1 MMNSCKGFSLKGFS
15 MQYFPSTE
23 LSKLGLNDWITR
35 LQDYYLRSDGPYG
48 NTPITSLDVTPSGL
62 AEAIG
67 VSDYSDDVVQDAF
80 MSLFTRK
87 SVRKNLG
94 QESRIQKNTPESV
107 IVARGNKVFHQ
118 QFHYL
123 ILSCLVAATTTNVG
137 DNINQYRERLGA
149 LLNDNQG
156 LEQDVSGI
164 NSLWLA
170 LSKWVDTQISQ
181 GKLFRKI
188 ILPTNIGNMTVIGY
202 AVKLA
207 YPSKDDRTEL
217 KRIIKNFPISV
228 FKNQYEFLDNLSNAV
243 SHRLSE
249 RMQSDID
256 ELIKLYRWDDS
267 EKFTTHHIWRLIE
280 NILVEINNSSDK
292 RAKRTLLWSITA
304 RFGGWD
310 GDEIELS
317 LARGNKRDDLQ
328 TPYWSGGIS
337 QLVKVI
343 NPPVAIDQLIKVRCI
358 IVAESGGGT
367 WVQDDKQMPHD
378 STVIILS
385 SDESII
391 SRFTSKIIDSDW
403 HCSQKMSLQQA
414 LQITAGKGLFKTDNK
429 YKSDIQIIGGIS
441 LGRNKWLS
449 RKAYLPEIATKAH
462 TQFEINPPI
471 KFQQKETTISLLQE
485 NLDGEFRIEQGIDK
499 GNSTAKRIWL
509 LTNSPINHEW
519 AARKNYCTESEEIKF
534 ETDSILL
541 HGKQVKDSDS
551 PQNFLYDILEAIYA
565 KAGAVRLES
574 EIIKTIEQGLPTSEP
589 FKYLAWDI
597 LRSFEES
604 GFLEQ
609 DINLAWRGRLWRVMP
624 PSIVITGNNT
634 AIIEGAV
641 ASKALELLIV
651 EAKKLNIKVTVDA
664 SVPWAVP
671 IIGLYGQNF
680 NQLSENLA
688 WKCTNAISLEIDK
701 APLCW
706 SAEKRDTT
714 GYHPKSIWKT
724 QSGFFIS
731 NYENDMTKLGLY
743 RYSSEKDR
751 DIFVIKQKKRDFI
764 TAERTTAILEFHRLM
779 NQPLFSYCHQRLV
792 RLAKNGYLPLPIA
805 KYLRQVTAK
814 QSGNYF
820 DENNTRIYQYPI
832 DEEQLVWLQSIFG
845 SAIFGLDDNKSSSI
859 SSSIAKKRH
868 RGIRLH
874 YEI

>member
-1 MMNSCKGFSLKGFS
+1 MNELFS
-15 MQYFPSTE
+15 QE
-23 LSKLGLNDWITR
+23 LSELPVSDWITR

-67 VSDYSDDVVQDAF
+67 ISGYSDDMVQNAF

-87 SVRKNLG
+87 SVRINLG

-107 IVARGNKVFHQ
+107 IVDRGYKVFHQ

-188 ILPTNIGNMTVIGY
+188 ILPTDIGNMTVIGY

-207 YPSKDDRTEL
+207 YPSKEDRTEL

-228 FKNQYEFLDNLSNAV
+228 FKNQYEFLDSLSNAV

-280 NILVEINNSSDK
+280 NILIEINSSDTQ
-292 RAKRTLLWSITA
+292 AKRTLLWSITA
-304 RFGGWD
+304 SFGGWD

-343 NPPVAIDQLIKVRCI
+343 NPPVAIDQLIKARCI
-358 IVAESGGGT
+358 ILAESGGGT
-367 WVQDDKQMPHD
+367 WVQEDKQMPHD

-385 SDESII
+385 SDNSII
-391 SRFTSKIIDSDW
+391 SRFTSKIIDGDW

-414 LQITAGKGLFKTDNK
+414 LQITAGKGLIKTNNK
-429 YKSDIQIIGGIS
+429 YKSDIQIIEGIS

-449 RKAYLPEIATKAH
+449 RKAYLPKISIKLH
-462 TQFEINPPI
+462 TRFKTTPPI
-471 KFQQKETTISLLQE
+471 QFQQNEMTISLLQE
-485 NLDGEFRIEQGIDK
+485 NLNGEFRLEEATNK
-499 GNSTAKRIWL
+499 GSSTTKRIWL
-509 LTNSPINHEW
+509 LSNSPINHKW
-519 AARKNYCTESEEIKF
+519 ATRKSYCVESKEIKF

-541 HGKQVKDSDS
+541 HGKRVTGLGN
-551 PQNFLYDILEAIYA
+551 PQNFLCDIIEAIYA

-574 EIIKTIEQGLPTSEP
+574 EIIKTIQKGLPPSEP
-589 FKYLAWDI
+589 FKHLAWDI

-624 PSIVITGNNT
+624 PSIIITGNNT

-641 ASKALELLIV
+641 ATKVLDILII
-651 EAKKLNIKVTVDA
+651 EAKKLNIQVTIDA
-664 SVPWAVP
+664 SMPWAVP
-671 IIGLYGQNF
+671 IIGLHGKNF
-680 NQLSENLA
+680 NQLSKNLS
-688 WKCTNAISLEIDK
+688 WNCTNATSLAIEK
-701 APLCW
+701 APVCW
-706 SAEKRDTT
+706 PAEKRDTT

-731 NYENDMTKLGLY
+731 SYENDMTKLGLY

-764 TAERTTAILEFHRLM
+764 TAERTTAILEFYRLM
-779 NQPLFSYCHQRLV
+779 NQPLFSYCNQRLI
-792 RLAKNGYLPLPIA
+792 RLTKNGYLPLPIA
-805 KYLRQVTAK
+805 KYLRRFTAK

-820 DENNTRIYQYPI
+820 DDNSLPIYQYPI
-832 DEEQLVWLQSIFG
+832 DEERLVWLQSIFG
-845 SAIFGLDDNKSSSI
+845 SSIFGLGENKSSSI
-859 SSSIAKKRH
+859 SLSIAKKRH

-874 YEI
+874 YGI

>member
-1 MMNSCKGFSLKGFS
+1 MNELFSR
-15 MQYFPSTE
+15 E
-23 LSKLGLNDWITR
+23 LSELTVSDWITR

-67 VSDYSDDVVQDAF
+67 ISGYSDDMVQNAF

-188 ILPTNIGNMTVIGY
+188 ILPTDIGNMTVIGY

-280 NILVEINNSSDK
+280 NILVEINNSSDTQ
-292 RAKRTLLWSITA
+292 AKRTLLWSITA
-304 RFGGWD
+304 HFSGWD

-343 NPPVAIDQLIKVRCI
+343 DPPVAIDQLIKARCI
-358 IVAESGGGT
+358 ILAESGGGT

-378 STVIILS
+378 TTVIILS
-385 SDESII
+385 SDKSII
-391 SRFTSKIIDSDW
+391 SQFTSKIIDGDW
-403 HCSQKMSLQQA
+403 HCSQKISLQQA
-414 LQITAGKGLFKTDNK
+414 LQITAGKGLIKTDNK
-429 YKSDIQIIGGIS
+429 YKSDIQIIEGVS
-441 LGRNKWLS
+441 LGKNKWLS
-449 RKAYLPEIATKAH
+449 RKAYLPKIAIKPH
-462 TQFEINPPI
+462 TQFKTTPPI
-471 KFQQKETTISLLQE
+471 QFQQNETAISLLQE
-485 NLDGEFRIEQGIDK
+485 NLNGKFRLEQSTDN
-499 GNSTAKRIWL
+499 GNSVAKRIWL
-509 LTNSPINHEW
+509 LSNAPIPHKW
-519 AARKNYCTESEEIKF
+519 ADRKSYHVAAQEIQF
-534 ETDSILL
+534 EKSLTLL
-541 HGKQVKDSDS
+541 HSKQVESSDS
-551 PQNFLYDILEAIYA
+551 PQNFLCDIIEALYA
-565 KAGAVRLES
+565 KAGAARPES
-574 EIIKTIEQGLPTSEP
+574 EIIKTIQQGLPNSQP

-641 ASKALELLIV
+641 ASKASELLIV
-651 EAKKLNIKVTVDA
+651 EAKKLNIKVTIDA
-664 SVPWAVP
+664 SVSWAVP

-688 WKCTNAISLEIDK
+688 WKCTNATNLEIDK

-714 GYHPKSIWKT
+714 GYHPKNIWKT

-731 NYENDMTKLGLY
+731 SYENDMTKLGLY
-743 RYSSEKDR
+743 RCSSEKDR

-779 NQPLFSYCHQRLV
+779 NQPLFSYRHQRLV

-805 KYLRQVTAK
+805 KYLRRVTAK

-832 DEEQLVWLQSIFG
+832 DEEQLIWLQSIFG
-845 SAIFGLDDNKSSSI
+845 SAIFGLGGNKSSSI

>member
-1 MMNSCKGFSLKGFS
+1 MNELFS
-15 MQYFPSTE
+15 QE
-23 LSKLGLNDWITR
+23 LSELTVSDWITR

-62 AEAIG
+62 AEAFG

-403 HCSQKMSLQQA
+403 HCSQKMSLQKA

-551 PQNFLYDILEAIYA
+551 PQNFLCDIIEAIYA
-565 KAGAVRLES
+565 KAGAVRLEN
-574 EIIKTIEQGLPTSEP
+574 EIIKTIEQGLPASKL

-701 APLCW
+701 APVCW
-706 SAEKRDTT
+706 SAEKRDMT
-714 GYHPKSIWKT
+714 GYHPKSIWNT
-724 QSGFFIS
+724 QSGIFEYS
-731 NYENDMTKLGLY
+731 YENDMTKLGLY
-743 RYSSEKDR
+743 RCSSEKDR

-764 TAERTTAILEFHRLM
+764 TAERTTAILEFYRLM
-779 NQPLFSYCHQRLV
+779 NQPLFSYRHQRLV

-805 KYLRQVTAK
+805 KYLRRVTAK

-820 DENNTRIYQYPI
+820 DENNTPIYQYPI
-832 DEEQLVWLQSIFG
+832 DEEQLIWLQSIFG
-845 SAIFGLDDNKSSSI
+845 SAIFGLGGNKSSSI

>member
-1 MMNSCKGFSLKGFS
+1 MNELFS
-15 MQYFPSTE
+15 QE
-23 LSKLGLNDWITR
+23 LSELTVSDWITR

-62 AEAIG
+62 AEAFG

-403 HCSQKMSLQQA
+403 HCSQKMSLQKA

-565 KAGAVRLES
+565 KAGAVKLEN
-574 EIIKTIEQGLPTSEP
+574 EIIKTIEQGLPASKL

-651 EAKKLNIKVTVDA
+651 EAKKLNIKVTIDA

-701 APLCW
+701 APVCW
-706 SAEKRDTT
+706 SAEKRDMT

-731 NYENDMTKLGLY
+731 SYENDMTKLGLY
-743 RYSSEKDR
+743 RCSSEKDR

-764 TAERTTAILEFHRLM
+764 TAERTTAILEFYRLM
-779 NQPLFSYCHQRLV
+779 NQPLFSYHHQRLV

-805 KYLRQVTAK
+805 KYLRRVTAK

-820 DENNTRIYQYPI
+820 DENNTPIYQYPI
-832 DEEQLVWLQSIFG
+832 DEEQLIWLQSIFG
-845 SAIFGLDDNKSSSI
+845 SAIFGLGGNKSSSI

>member
-1 MMNSCKGFSLKGFS
+1 

-67 VSDYSDDVVQDAF
+67 ISDYSDGMVQNAF

-87 SVRKNLG
+87 SVRGFL
-94 QESRIQKNTPESV
+94 
-107 IVARGNKVFHQ
+107 GNKVNEFQGAIAYHHFH
-118 QFHYL
+118 FL
-123 ILSCLVAATTTNVG
+123 ILSCLVAATTTNAG
-137 DNINQYRERLGA
+137 DSNQYRERLGV

-156 LEQDVSGI
+156 LEQGVDGI

-170 LSKWVDTQISQ
+170 LSKWIDDEIEK
-181 GKLFRKI
+181 GKAYRKI
-188 ILPTNIGNMTVIGY
+188 ILPRDIGIMKLIGY

-207 YPSKDDRTEL
+207 YPSREDRAEL
-217 KRIIKNFPISV
+217 KRIIENFPASV
-228 FKNQYEFLDNLSNAV
+228 FENQYEFLDNLSNAV

-280 NILVEINNSSDK
+280 NILVEINNSSDT

-310 GDEIELS
+310 GDEIEFS

-328 TPYWSGGIS
+328 TPYWSGGIA

-343 NPPVAIDQLIKVRCI
+343 NPPVAIDQLIKTRCI
-358 IVAESGGGT
+358 ILAESGGGT

-378 STVIILS
+378 SAVIILS

-391 SRFTSKIIDSDW
+391 SRFIAKIIDSDW

-414 LQITAGKGLFKTDNK
+414 LQITAGKGLIKTNNK

-462 TQFEINPPI
+462 TQFKITLNRPDSPPI
-471 KFQQKETTISLLQE
+471 KFQQKEATISLLQE

-499 GNSTAKRIWL
+499 GNSTTKRIWL
-509 LTNSPINHEW
+509 LRNSPINHQW
-519 AARKNYCTESEEIKF
+519 ASRKNYCTASEEIKF
-534 ETDSILL
+534 ETDSIRL

-551 PQNFLYDILEAIYA
+551 PQNFLCDIIEATYA

-574 EIIKTIEQGLPTSEP
+574 EIIKTIKQGLPTSEP
-589 FKYLAWDI
+589 FKYLEWDI

-641 ASKALELLIV
+641 ASKALELLTI
-651 EAKKLNIKVTVDA
+651 EAKKLNIQVNVDA

-688 WKCTNAISLEIDK
+688 RKYTNATNLEIDKAPLAWKCTNATSLEIDK
-701 APLCW
+701 APVCW
-706 SAEKRDTT
+706 SVEKRDMT
-714 GYHPKSIWKT
+714 GYHPKSIWNT
-724 QSGFFIS
+724 QSGIFKS
-731 NYENDMTKLGLY
+731 NDENDMTKLGLY
-743 RYSSEKDR
+743 RCSSEKDR

-764 TAERTTAILEFHRLM
+764 TAERTTAILEFYRLM
-779 NQPLFSYCHQRLV
+779 NQPLFSYRHQRLV

-805 KYLRQVTAK
+805 KYLRRVTAK

-820 DENNTRIYQYPI
+820 DENNTPIYQYPI
-832 DEEQLVWLQSIFG
+832 DDEQLVWLQSIFG
-845 SAIFGLDDNKSSSI
+845 SAIFGLGDNKSSSI
-859 SSSIAKKRH
+859 SLSIAKKRH